1 MTCKRLRENTTKNK
15 LPLQH
20 RDLGKRYYYHK
31 TFENAWKYHLFA
43 HNLQVPDIIMRRV
56 IYDALFDAMKNEYGK
71 VHKKDFLREYE
82 SFLKYWNENYSHLN
96 KEIEDWLVYR
106 KSEQYRQILD
116 YVNKIERLDTRAQIT
131 IDIALAYMYAKYQP
145 GWRISDTIIN
155 LERRLKLD
163 IIPKVWSKKWLWFA
177 AFLLVFDANSLYA
190 QTIGNNIVKIIDY
203 DAERAEAI
211 KIRIVPWYER
221 KDIEVSDELK
231 LMFKVYEEI
240 IVPIVGEVGS
250 VILAEAARQGTVIA
264 LNHMARA
271 MTSIARYSKYL
282 RGLKWGAQLVGA
294 MAGILS
300 GSILA
305 WLGWQILV
313 EWTLDGTIQYF
324 MIEALKH
331 IYAGIT
337 GVNLWKPRDYVD
349 WGLFDLAIWYV
360 MKWFKYGK
368 LTPEEYDII
377 KTIME
382 RGSEKQK
389 DILNRII
396 KTGMIYQELYNFRY
410 KEKEIRNRYKGTIEY
425 WKNQAIKY
433 NDEWSINNFN
443 KAIFPVINKGFNIS
457 MNFIENLIKIS
468 GTENAAN
475 VFNYEVKLLKEQWEK
490 LQEGETSSRLE
501 TETIRSGCPYISR
514 VTGQDFTETTL
525 YCEWVPCCLGRA
537 TPSKWCNI
545 DAISVVMYKT
555 DFKPYEYTFGNL
567 PDIYKPILPY
577 LFCADQYLSN
587 TAVINLK
594 DDRIDLAIEPW
605 YELQKYLRLRIYEN
619 QNIICYAV
627 IKKRNRVKKIFVGN
641 FAQLPAFTFELIR
654 GFKRQNVYGFTIA
667 YGSGYFYMSIGKSIP
682 TGLLKKRNFMRLF
695 KFDSYT
701 YKFIAEIEYINS
713 YENFEHDVIFGCDQY
728 WNTYSVRSYVKRQE
742 ILLKVNGK
750 NQRKRSKRSKIV
762 CIRKE

>member
-1 MTCKRLRENTTKNK
+1 MPCKRLRENITKNK

-20 RDLGKRYYYHK
+20 RDLGKKYYYHK
-31 TFENAWKYHLFA
+31 TFENAWKYHLSA

-71 VHKKDFLREYE
+71 VHNKDFLREYE

-96 KEIEDWLVYR
+96 NKLEDWWEYR
-106 KSEQYRQILD
+106 KSEQYRQTLD
-116 YVNKIERLDTRAQIT
+116 YVSKIERLDRRAQIT
-131 IDIALAYMYAKYQP
+131 IDIALAYMYAKYQT
-145 GWRISDTIIN
+145 GWRISDTIID

-190 QTIGNNIVKIIDY
+190 QTIGNNTVKIIDY
-203 DAERAEAI
+203 DAARAEAI

-250 VILAEAARQGTVIA
+250 VVLAEAARQGTVIA

-313 EWTLDGTIQYF
+313 EWTLDGTIQAF
-324 MIEALKH
+324 MQGALKH

-360 MKWFKYGK
+360 MKWFKYGT

-382 RGSEKQK
+382 HGSEKQK
-389 DILNRII
+389 EILNRII

-410 KEKEIRNRYKGTIEY
+410 KEKEIRDRYKETIEY
-425 WKNQAIKY
+425 WKKQAIKY
-433 NDEWSINNFN
+433 NDEWSINHFN
-443 KAIFPVINKGFNIS
+443 KTIFPVINEEFNNS
-457 MNFIENLIKIS
+457 TNFIENFIKIS
-468 GTENAAN
+468 GTEKAAN
-475 VFNYEVKLLKEQWEK
+475 VLNYEVKLLKERWEK
-490 LQEGETSSRLE
+490 LQKEEISSRWE
-501 TETIRSGCPYISR
+501 TETIESGCPYISR
-514 VTGQDFTETTL
+514 VTGPAFAQTTF
-525 YCEWVPCCLGRA
+525 YYEWAPNCLGRA
-537 TPSKWCNI
+537 PQSEWCNI
-545 DAISVVMYKT
+545 NKISISVHKT
-555 DFKPYEYTFGNL
+555 DFKPYEYKSGNL

-587 TAVINLK
+587 MAVINLK
-594 DDRIDLAIEPW
+594 DDRIDLVIEPW

-619 QNIICYAV
+619 QNIICYSV
-627 IKKRNRVKKIFVGN
+627 NKKRNRVKKIFVGN
-641 FAQLPAFTFELIR
+641 FAQLPEFTFELIR
-654 GFKRQNVYGFTIA
+654 GFDQQIVYGFGME
-667 YGSGYFYMSIGKSIP
+667 YGPGYYCMSIGKFKP
-682 TGLLKKRNFMRLF
+682 TGLLEKRNFMQLF
-695 KFDSYT
+695 KIDSST
-701 YKFIAEIEYINS
+701 YKFIAEIGYINS
-713 YENFEHDVIFGCDQY
+713 YENFEHEILFGCDQY
-728 WNTYSVRSYVKRQE
+728 SNTYSTKSYGKRQE

-762 CIRKE
+762 CIRKG